1 MKNVFLSVLCMLFTS
16 GVFANLSQGNWRW
29 RNDNASETAATW
41 KAAEGVTF
49 VLADTASFRLRMEII
64 NSAGEP
70 RNFTQS
76 LQYATNPNGPWEQVN
91 NVSSAF
97 RLSTSSFVA
106 DGQSTT
112 KQLSG
117 YSANTFT
124 AGEII
129 SADPAFSQ
137 LLQDGTKTE
146 YEWVL
151 KATGNVIPNTTY
163 YFKAGSLDD
172 AVAIP
177 FLTTAANIPVTPA
190 LLSNGGFEDNLA
202 DWKGLIAKGSATFE
216 PATTNVHG
224 GSKALKVVVTDKGGN
239 NKIGI
244 RHNSFAI
251 NTAGTYELRFWAL
264 ADTRDALLNINFRTA
279 AGNNL
284 CAYKIY
290 DRFDNAGNGWQMY
303 HYTFRV
309 TQSPVTFE
317 MAFNS
322 NTTYYIDD
330 MEIIPATDD
339 VIDVNTQYKWQY
351 GFSGYG
357 WLSGDN
363 DNSVLL
369 PDSSIAWIFS
379 DSFMGTADA
388 HSNII
393 DNTSIINNLVVHEKN
408 GQFTSIYGGNAGA
421 ATSLFSPGNGNIFWN
436 AGGVVDGNK
445 LKVLLIEIGGG
456 GTYQN
461 RTYIGTLSL
470 PGLQV
475 QGQVVAPYTGPNSP
489 NTIFQDGG
497 YNYIYLSERAGTFEN
512 YSQVARVPAGKLNG
526 SRQWEFYKNDG
537 TWSTGYTN
545 VKRII
550 SGVEAGTVRKLGE
563 GNYVMSG
570 VPNLTNE
577 VAVWFAPAP
586 EGPWTNKHV
595 VCNIPQEEGVLA
607 YQGHID
613 AGSGANGLYTL
624 SYSVY
629 PFAGLIP
636 QQQSDKGSYIPYY
649 VKSDLKALSPYRNNA
664 VRSVQA
670 GASVTVPNNSYKALV
685 VPNPA
690 AQYIQFAVQQIK
702 DGQLTATLTDMTG
715 HVLHTEKIMVTAN
728 AQYRLHLQSMPPAG
742 MYMLQLST
750 KEGTQTLKVV
760 VQ

>member
-1 MKNVFLSVLCMLFTS
+1 MKNFILVVLCTLFVSST
-16 GVFANLSQGNWRW
+16 FANLTQGNWRW
-29 RNDNASETAATW
+29 RNDNGSETTATW
-41 KAAEGVTF
+41 KAAENNTF
-49 VLADTASFRLRMEII
+49 VLADTNAFRLRMEIS
-64 NSAGEP
+64 NSSGETKDFAQP
-70 RNFTQS
+70 
-76 LQYATNPNGPWEQVN
+76 LAYATNINGPWEQVN

-97 RLSTSSFVA
+97 RLSASAYVLQ
-106 DGQSTT
+106 GQATT
-112 KQLSG
+112 KQLNG
-117 YSANTFT
+117 NATNTFT
-124 AGEII
+124 AGKLIDT
-129 SADPAFSQ
+129 DPQFAQ
-137 LLQDGTKTE
+137 PLLNGTKTE

-151 KATGNVIPNTTY
+151 KATNNAIPGTTY
-163 YFKAGSLDD
+163 YFKTGGMDYP
-172 AVAIP
+172 VALP
-177 FLTTAANIPVTPA
+177 SLTTAAGIPVTPK
-190 LLSNGGFEDNLA
+190 LLSNGGFENDLA

-216 PATTNVHG
+216 ASGVNVHSG
-224 GSKALKVVVTDKGGN
+224 NKALKVAVADKGGN
-239 NKIGI
+239 NKIGL
-244 RHNSFAI
+244 RHNAFAI
-251 NTAGTYELRFWAL
+251 NTAGIYELRFWAL

-290 DRFDNAGNGWQMY
+290 DRFDDAGNGWQMY
-303 HYTFRV
+303 HYTFKV
-309 TQSPVTFE
+309 AQSPVTFE
-317 MAFNS
+317 MAFNT

-330 MEIIPATDD
+330 IEIIPATDD
-339 VIDVNTQYKWQY
+339 VTDVATQYKWQY

-388 HSNII
+388 HSNVI
-393 DNTSIINNLVVHEKN
+393 DNAGIINNLLVREKN
-408 GQFTSIYGGNAGA
+408 GVFTSIYGGSAGA
-421 ATSLFSPGNGNIFWN
+421 ASSLFSPGNGNIFWN

-461 RTYIGTLSL
+461 RTYIGSLSL

-475 QGQVVAPYTGPNSP
+475 QGQVLAPYSGANSP

-497 YNYIYLSERAGTFEN
+497 YNYIYLSERVGTFEN
-512 YSQVARVPAGKLNG
+512 YTQVARVPAGKLNA

-537 TWSTGYTN
+537 TWSTGYSN

-586 EGPWTNKHV
+586 EGPWANKHV

-613 AGSGANGLYTL
+613 AGSGANGIYTL

-649 VKSDLKALSPYRNNA
+649 VKADLAALSPYKNNA
-664 VRSVQA
+664 AKAVASVSAVQA
-670 GASVTVPNNSYKALV
+670 QTAGKAV
-685 VPNPA
+685 VIPNPA
-690 AQYIQFAVQQIK
+690 SQYIRFSLPEIK
-702 DGQLTATLTDMTG
+702 DASFTATLTDITGKIIHVEKFMTG
-715 HVLHTEKIMVTAN
+715 AGMLYKLN
-728 AQYRLHLQSMPPAG
+728 LRSMPPAG
-742 MYMLQLST
+742 MYMLRLNGSHFI
-750 KEGTQTLKVV
+750 QTLKVL